1 MDKQFRLFI
10 AALCAATSLVATAA
24 GTADEAKQLMQ
35 QGKYSQAMEMLQGL
49 HAKNKANVQI
59 NLLMAECL
67 EQTGQPLQA
76 RKHLD
81 LAQQKG
87 SKEAMME
94 MARLCYSD
102 YDFAKAKAMMS
113 KYETAVKNKPLTEE
127 QSRLRA
133 RISMAE
139 EMASHV
145 EKIVVVDS
153 IVVDKND
160 FFKAYR
166 ISRQAGTLAS
176 TDTMPASIRPDTPTE
191 VYMPESGESM
201 MWSQVDA
208 DGTMRLMK
216 SDKLLD
222 GSWDKPT
229 QLDDMLNDGGDACY
243 PFVTSDGQSLY
254 YANNGTGSI
263 GGYDIFVTRKDPD
276 TGNYLKPQNVG
287 MPYNSPY
294 DDYLLVID
302 DNTGVGW
309 WATDRNHIPGKLT
322 IYVYLP
328 NPVRE
333 NYNPDSVDI
342 ATMAAIRNIRS
353 TWASG
358 QDYADVLARIKSID
372 RDTGSS
378 ATTFNFCVSKGV
390 TYTSLSDAKTTE
402 GRSYLEQYLSEQ
414 SKQRDAMSKLK
425 ALRARYADADE
436 AERKSMAPV
445 MTQLES
451 TVRKSYE
458 TIEYYANQARKA
470 EQRR

>member
-1 MDKQFRLFI
+1 MKLQFRTLI
-10 AALCAATSLVATAA
+10 AALCAAASLVAAAA
-24 GTADEAKQLMQ
+24 GPIDEAKQLMQ
-35 QGKYSQAMEMLQGL
+35 QGNYTQALELLQGQY
-49 HAKNKANVQI
+49 AKNKANVQV

-67 EQTGQPLQA
+67 EQTGHTQQA
-76 RKHLD
+76 RKHIEQAL
-81 LAQQKG
+81 QKG

-94 MARLCYSD
+94 MARMCYSA
-102 YDFAKAKAMMS
+102 YDFGEAKAMMS
-113 KYETAVKNKPLTEE
+113 KYETAVKNKPFTEE
-127 QSRLRA
+127 QSKLRA
-133 RISMAE
+133 RITMAE

-153 IVVDKND
+153 IVVDKD
-160 FFKAYR
+160 AFFKAYH

-176 TDTMPASIRPDTPTE
+176 TDTMPTSMRPATPTE

-222 GSWDKPT
+222 GSWDKPV

-243 PFVTSDGQSLY
+243 PYVTSDGQSLY
-254 YANNGTGSI
+254 YASNGTGSI

-309 WATDRNHIPGKLT
+309 WATDRNHIPGKVT

-328 NPVRE
+328 NSVRE

-342 ATMAAIRNIRS
+342 ASMAAIRSIRS
-353 TWASG
+353 TWAEG
-358 QDYADVLARIKSID
+358 KDYADVLARIKAID
-372 RDTGSS
+372 RSAGSA
-378 ATTFNFCVSKGV
+378 ATAFRFSVSKGV

-402 GRSYLEQYLSEQ
+402 GRSYLEQYLAEQ
-414 SKQRDAMSKLK
+414 GKQRDAMAKLK
-425 ALRARYADADE
+425 ALRARYASASD
-436 AERKSMAPV
+436 AERKSMSTV
-445 MTQLES
+445 ISQLES

-470 EQRR
+470 EQRK

>member
-1 MDKQFRLFI
+1 MRLQFILSI
-10 AALCAATSLVATAA
+10 AALCAATSLTAFAA
-24 GTADEAKQLMQ
+24 GPTDEAKQLMQ
-35 QGKYSQAMEMLQGL
+35 QGNYTQALELLQGQ

-67 EQTGQPLQA
+67 EQTGHLAQA

-87 SKEAMME
+87 SKEALME
-94 MARLCYSD
+94 MARMCYMT
-102 YDFAKAKAMMS
+102 YDFGEAKAMMS
-113 KYETAVKNKPLTEE
+113 KYETAVRNKPLTEE
-127 QSRLRA
+127 QSKLRA
-133 RISMAE
+133 KINMAD

-153 IVVDKND
+153 IVVDKD
-160 FFKAYR
+160 AFFKAYR

-176 TDTMPASIRPDTPTE
+176 TDTMPEDMRPATPTE

-201 MWSQVDA
+201 MWSQVDS

-222 GSWDKPT
+222 GSWDKPV

-254 YANNGTGSI
+254 YASNGTGSI

-309 WATDRNHIPGKLT
+309 WATDRNHIPGKVT

-328 NPVRE
+328 NSVRE
-333 NYNPDSVDI
+333 NYNPDSTDI
-342 ATMAAIRNIRS
+342 ASMAAIRHIRS
-353 TWASG
+353 TWANG

-372 RDTGSS
+372 RNAGGT
-378 ATTFNFCVSKGV
+378 AATFNFSVAKGV

-402 GRSYLEQYLSEQ
+402 GRSYLEQCLAEQ
-414 SKQRDAMSKLK
+414 GKQREAMTKLK
-425 ALRARYADADE
+425 ALRARYASADE
-436 AERKSMAPV
+436 AERKSMSPV
-445 MTQLES
+445 MTQLEA